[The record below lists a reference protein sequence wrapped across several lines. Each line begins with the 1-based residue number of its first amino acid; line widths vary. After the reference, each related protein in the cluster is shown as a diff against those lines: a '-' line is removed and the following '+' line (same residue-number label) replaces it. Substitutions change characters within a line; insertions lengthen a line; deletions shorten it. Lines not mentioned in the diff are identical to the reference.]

1 MISTQLPATVV
12 VSGIPDI
19 DSPAPTPAVP
29 ASHRSILKRA
39 LLLLLVGIASIA
51 AVRAGRQWW
60 TVGRFI
66 ENTDDAYVGGNV
78 TTIAPEV
85 SGFIARVAVEDN
97 QLVHTGDLLIQLDE
111 RDYRAALA
119 KADATVALQQ
129 AALSNLDATRHLQDS
144 VIDQARAEI
153 SSVAAEISRTRDD
166 EVRFQ
171 KLLATSAVSIQAYQQ
186 ADTDHK
192 RALAAG
198 EKAQSAL
205 NAAQSQLDVIAT
217 RKLQAEAALQQA
229 IAARESA
236 RLNLSYTE
244 LRAPVDGIVGNRSA
258 QVGAYAG
265 AGSQLISLV
274 PVHGLWIDANF
285 KESQIAEM
293 HPGSPATVRIDSIPG
308 RVFQGRVSSIA
319 PATGAQFSVLPPEN
333 ATGNFTRIVQ
343 RLAVRVVIDDQDL
356 TSYQLRPGLSVKAE
370 VDTRSH
376 GKAGS

>member
-1 MISTQLPATVV
+1 MISTQLSETVTV
-12 VSGIPDI
+12 GGIPDI
-19 DSPAPTPAVP
+19 EPASPAASPALR
-29 ASHRSILKRA
+29 RSLLKRA
-39 LLLLLVGIASIA
+39 LFLLLIVTAVIA

-66 ENTDDAYVGGNV
+66 ESTDDAYVAGNV

-85 SGFIARVAVEDN
+85 AGFIARVAVEDN
-97 QLVHTGDLLIQLDE
+97 QLVHAGDLLIQLDD

-119 KADATVALQQ
+119 KADASVALQQ
-129 AALSNLDATRHLQDS
+129 AVLSNLDATRHLQDS

-166 EVRFQ
+166 EARFQ

-217 RKLQAEAALQQA
+217 QKLQAEAALQQA

-274 PVHGLWIDANF
+274 PVRGLWIDANF

-293 HPGSPATVRIDSIPG
+293 HPGSSATVRIDSIPG
-308 RVFQGRVSSIA
+308 RTFQGRVVSIA

-343 RLAVRVVIDDQDL
+343 RLAVRVVIDEDL

-370 VDTRSH
+370 VDTRSN